1 MTNEHHNKPI
11 LLVEDDLI
19 DQLTVKRALKELA
32 INNTLLLAENGE
44 EALDLL
50 EGTEELELPYLIL
63 LDINM
68 PRMSGIELLE
78 IIKQKD
84 RYKSIPVIIL
94 TTSKDEQDLK
104 RSYEHSIAGYMLK
117 PIKYKDYM
125 DLIKVIYTYW
135 TKSLVISN

>member
-1 MTNEHHNKPI
+1 MKEHNNKPI

-19 DQLTVKRALKELA
+19 DQLTVKRALKELN
-32 INNTLLLAENGE
+32 ISNPLLLAENGE

-50 EGTEELELPYLIL
+50 EDKQEEELPYLIL

-78 IIKQKD
+78 IIKQKE
-84 RYKSIPVIIL
+84 RYKPIPVIIL

-125 DLIKVIYTYW
+125 ELIRVIHNYW
-135 TKSLVISN
+135 TKSLVINN